1 MKTTTSLS
9 LSILLAMLALCPL
22 NAQQVGG
29 DITFLGS
36 VGIVGASSLTSHSLD
51 IRSLPGVPSC
61 CPQYKNGTGAGFT
74 LGALYELPVN
84 SAMTLEIKGMF
95 TRKTGTITAL
105 ETKLIYDGKGSADG
119 IFEHTID
126 ATLTK
131 IELVP
136 TLRYKITGGLKA
148 LAGGSIGLAS
158 GATYAQ
164 QERLITSSNVLFE
177 NDSRS
182 RLQSSGIISGT
193 AAFQA
198 EIHAGLS
205 YNVPLNSNATW
216 IASPQ
221 ATYSF
226 GITNILQNEKWNVN
240 SLNFGIAIRYAWYKY
255 PELITPSIDKIEL
268 SEPVIALDPMQQSTI
283 SGSVRSQFV
292 DESGSPAKG
301 QVLDIKNIT
310 STNVS
315 ALVNYVFFDDT
326 SAVIPARYTLLD
338 KAQAADFILKDLEGT
353 GTLPIYYHILN
364 VIGKRMQLY
373 PESGITLTG
382 CASGGENEKDKPQLP
397 KQRAEV
403 LKNYLTDVWGID
415 AKRITFKSRTL
426 PEVASNVKNED
437 GLAENRRVEITS
449 KSWELLDVLSFNDTL
464 RQLSSPIIALNAE
477 AKADNGIAS
486 WRITATQDRKK
497 LKEFIGTSSPAGE
510 KLLWDLRED
519 PNSVPKLSEPVNITM
534 DITDKDGR
542 TEVIKC
548 QPIRIKQ
555 LYDQK
560 ERIETF
566 SLIIFGF
573 NMSSVNEANQRII
586 DLIKSRIAKN
596 SIVTV
601 TGFTDR
607 TGAAEYNQKL
617 SDRRAKE
624 IGKLL
629 NVREERS
636 TGKGGSELLYDNNL
650 PEGRFYSRTVR
661 VTIETPIE

>member
-9 LSILLAMLALCPL
+9 LSILLAMLAFCPL

-61 CPQYKNGTGAGFT
+61 CPQYKNGTGTGFT

-136 TLRYKITGGLKA
+136 TLRYKVVGGLNA
-148 LAGGSIGLAS
+148 LAGGSVGLAS

-164 QERLITSSNVLFE
+164 QERLITSANVLFE

-182 RLQSSGIISGT
+182 RLQSSGTISGT

-198 EIHAGLS
+198 EFHAGLC
-205 YNVPLNSNATW
+205 YDVPLNSASTW
-216 IASPQ
+216 LVSPQ
-221 ATYSF
+221 ATYSL
-226 GITNILQNEKWNVN
+226 GITNILQNEKWSIN
-240 SLNFGIAIRYAWYKY
+240 SLNLGIAIRYAWYKY
-255 PELITPSIDKIEL
+255 PELITPSIEKIEL
-268 SEPVIALDPMQQSTI
+268 SEPAIALDPMQQSTI
-283 SGSVRSQFV
+283 SGNVRGQFV
-292 DESGSPAKG
+292 DSSGSPAKA

-326 SAVIPARYTLLD
+326 SAVIPARYTLLS

-382 CASGGENEKDKPQLP
+382 CTSGGENEKDKPQLA

-403 LKNYLTDVWGID
+403 LRNYLTDVWGID
-415 AKRITFKSRTL
+415 AKRITVKSRAL
-426 PEVASNVKNED
+426 PEVASNVKNDD
-437 GLAENRRVEITS
+437 GLAENRRVEITT

-497 LKEFIGTSSPAGE
+497 LKEFSGTSSPEGE

-519 PNSVPKLSEPVNITM
+519 PNSIPKLSEPVNITM

-548 QPIRIKQ
+548 EPIRIKQ

-573 NMSSVNEANQRII
+573 NMSSVNDANQRII